1 MSTHSALLP
10 VHTTGWRSGFA
21 NLLSKETGAWWRT
34 RGWLIQT
41 IIWVAILDGIL
52 AMLLFAAPG
61 GEATT
66 QGSADVPPESAMA
79 VFLTMSLVAL
89 AIGAV
94 IIAQEAIIDE
104 KRSGTAAWILSKPA
118 SRVAFIL
125 AKLVAHGLGL
135 LVTGI
140 LIPGVLAFILLA
152 AAGESIALSGFVAAL
167 GIAFL
172 NVLFYLTLTL
182 MLGTLFDGRGAAI
195 GIPIAIVFGYQIF
208 LSLAP
213 WLADITPWGFLIGG
227 GSPVPPIAQV
237 ALGQAALPLAPIIA
251 TMLWCV
257 LFTVVALLRFGREE
271 F

>member
-1 MSTHSALLP
+1 MSTPSALLP
-10 VHTTGWRSGFA
+10 VRTTGWRSGFA

-52 AMLLFAAPG
+52 AMLLFTGP
-61 GEATT
+61 
-66 QGSADVPPESAMA
+66 GSADVPPNEAMG

-89 AIGAV
+89 AIGAT
-94 IIAQEAIIDE
+94 IIGQEAVIDE
-104 KRSGTAAWILSKPA
+104 KRSGTAAWVLSKPA

-125 AKLVAHGLGL
+125 SKLIAHGLGL

-140 LIPGVLAFILLA
+140 LIPGALAFVMLS
-152 AAGESIALSGFVAAL
+152 AAGSSISVGGFVAAL

-172 NVLFYLTLTL
+172 NVLFYLALTL
-182 MLGTLFDGRGAAI
+182 MLGTLSDGRGAAI
-195 GIPIAIVFGYQIF
+195 GIPIAFLFSYQIF

-213 WLADITPWGFLIGG
+213 WLADITPWGFMVGA
-227 GSPVPPIAQV
+227 GSPVPPIAQ
-237 ALGQAALPLAPIIA
+237 AAFGLGNLPLTPILA
-251 TMLWCV
+251 TVVWCV
-257 LFTVVALLRFGREE
+257 LFTVVALWRFGREE